1 MKLPILDNHIHLQP
15 GGRNVQA
22 VMEFQRMGGTHL
34 ILSHLPY
41 SEVTISEGRDFERSY
56 EITVNLAERCRR
68 ETGVVIYVVV
78 GPYPVLLLDLVQRF
92 GLERAKEIMMEGID
106 IAARFVEE
114 GRAVGLGEIG
124 RPHFPVPT
132 EIWEAS
138 NDILIYGMSVARE
151 KDCAVVLHAEHS
163 TPENMKEFAEM
174 ADSVGLRRERV
185 VKHYSSP
192 LVLPEENHGI
202 FPSILASRSAIREA
216 LRKGNRFLMETDF
229 LDDPERPGAVM
240 SPVTVPKRT
249 MAFLRTGLL
258 GEEDVWKIHS
268 ENPGRV
274 YGVEFTVD

>member
-1 MKLPILDNHIHLQP
+1 MKIPILDNHIHLQP
-15 GGRNVQA
+15 GGRNVRA
-22 VMEFQRMGGTHL
+22 VMEFKRMGGTHI

-41 SEVTISEGRDFERSY
+41 SEVPISDGRDFERSY
-56 EITVNLAERCRR
+56 EITVNLAERCRQ

-78 GPYPVLLLDLVQRF
+78 GPYPVLLLDLAKRF
-92 GLERAKEIMMEGID
+92 GLARGKEIMMEGID

-124 RPHFPVPT
+124 RPHFEVPA

-138 NDILIYGMSVARE
+138 NDILLYGMAVAGE
-151 KDCAVVLHAEHS
+151 SDCAVVLHAEHS
-163 TPENMKEFAEM
+163 TPGNMEEFARM
-174 ADSVGLRRERV
+174 ADRAGLPRDRV

-192 LVLPEENHGI
+192 LILPEENHGI
-202 FPSILASRSAIREA
+202 FPSILASRTAVREA
-216 LRKGNRFLMETDF
+216 LQKGNRFLMETDF

-249 MAFLRTGLL
+249 MAFLRTGVMD
-258 GEEDVWKIHS
+258 EDDIWKIHS

-274 YGVEFTVD
+274 YGVEFAVD

>member
-15 GGRNVQA
+15 GGKNVQA

-92 GLERAKEIMMEGID
+92 GLEKAKEIMMEGID

>member
-15 GGRNVQA
+15 GGKNVQA

-229 LDDPERPGAVM
+229 LDHPERPGAVM